1 MSRKNRKKKI
11 KKVKNEIKNISNT
24 VQQKTTEQALNDLDV
39 LFKRLLKM

>member
-24 VQQKTTEQALNDLDV
+24 VQQQTTEQALNDLDV